1 MSNVVAGWRCRDRIL
16 DLGTPVVMGVLNVTP
31 DSFSDGGRFIDRAV
45 ALGHARRLIDEGAAI
60 IDVGG
65 ESTRPGAV
73 AASLDEELTRVVP
86 VIEALRRESAV
97 FISVD
102 TSKPEVMTA
111 ACAAGADIIND
122 VRALLE
128 PGALAA
134 AAGSGAGVCLMH
146 MQGEPRT
153 MQAAPHYDDVVT
165 EVSTFLASR
174 VAACRAAG
182 IDGSRLTIDPGFGF
196 GKRVVD
202 NLVLLKQLRR
212 LEALNLPLAV
222 GLSRKSLLT
231 RLTGR
236 GVADRTAG
244 SVALAAI
251 AVLNGA
257 RIVRAH
263 DVAATVDAIRV
274 AAAVSQGEDFDGT

>member
-1 MSNVVAGWRCRDRIL
+1 
-16 DLGTPVVMGVLNVTP
+16 MGVLNVTP
-31 DSFSDGGRFIDRAV
+31 DSFSDGGRFSERDS
-45 ALGHARRLIDEGAAI
+45 ALHQARRMVEEGAAI

-65 ESTRPGAV
+65 ESTRPGA
-73 AASLDEELTRVVP
+73 AAATLDEELARVIP

-102 TSKPEVMTA
+102 THKPEVMRA
-111 ACAAGADIIND
+111 ACDAGADIIND
-122 VRALLE
+122 IRALSA

-134 AAGSGAGVCLMH
+134 AARTRAGVCLMH

-153 MQAAPHYDDVVT
+153 MQLAPRYDDVVA
-165 EVSTFLASR
+165 EVGAFLTAR
-174 VAACRAAG
+174 LTACRAAG
-182 IDGSRLTIDPGFGF
+182 IDVARLVVDPGFGF

-202 NLVLLKQLRR
+202 NLVLLKHLARFQQLGV
-212 LEALNLPLAV
+212 AVAV
-222 GLSRKSLLT
+222 GLSRKSMLAT
-231 RLTGR
+231 ITGR
-236 GVADRTAG
+236 DVDDRMAG

-257 RIVRAH
+257 RIVRVH

-274 AAAVSQGEDFDGT
+274 AAAVSQGEDFDGA